1 MPIISCLCVSVSV
14 SERVCAC
21 SSVPVCVTGF
31 QSVGVYVLTQD
42 IFMGPLVET
51 LTLAATRPCQLP
63 KT

>member
-1 MPIISCLCVSVSV
+1 MSV